1 MTKQRALIYQIVKES
16 SRHLTAEEIFALALA
31 KMPSIVRATVYNN
44 LNALTEQGLI
54 RRVKAF
60 GQPDRYDRNLSEHDH
75 LICEGCGKI
84 SDITI
89 GDLKQELSER
99 AGIEIT
105 GYELNLHYLCPACR
119 SRAGR
124 KRK

>member
-1 MTKQRALIYQIVKES
+1 MTKQRTLIYQIMMKS
-16 SRHLTAEEIFALALA
+16 TGHLTAEEIFALAKA
-31 KMPSIVRATVYNN
+31 EMPSIVRATVYNN

-60 GQPDRYDRNLSEHDH
+60 GQPDHYDRNLSAHDH

-84 SDITI
+84 SDVTV
-89 GDLKQELSER
+89 GDLKKELSER

-119 SRAGR
+119 KAQEEH
-124 KRK
+124 